1 MKAVLFDLDNTLYDT
16 QQYFIGA
23 FESISKY
30 VSSEYDLPEQKIYKT
45 LGKLWQKKT
54 SMYPYL
60 FNDLLKLLQ
69 IKQDSPEVIDALVR
83 LFNGYAGNI
92 ELYPDVL
99 PTLQELRGRLYKLG
113 IITDGTVERQK
124 RKIELLKLE
133 PLFDV
138 IIYTKEIES
147 KASPTPFLAALA
159 RLNVKAPDAYYI
171 ADNPLIDFKGAK
183 EVGIKTIRILRGEY
197 TKIPRNEYIDF
208 EVEKLEELLEIIEV
222 KV

>member
-1 MKAVLFDLDNTLYDT
+1 VKAVLFDLDNTLYDT

-69 IKQDSPEVIDALVR
+69 IKQDNPEVIDALVR

-183 EVGIKTIRILRGEY
+183 KVGIKTIRILRGEY

>member
-1 MKAVLFDLDNTLYDT
+1 VKAVLFDLDNTLYDT

-183 EVGIKTIRILRGEY
+183 EAGIKTIRILRGEF
-197 TKIPRNEYIDF
+197 TRIPRNEYIDF
-208 EVEKLEELLEIIEV
+208 EVGKLEELLEIIEV

>member
-99 PTLQELRGRLYKLG
+99 PALQELRGRLYKLG

-133 PLFDV
+133 RLFDV
-138 IIYTKEIES
+138 IIYTKETES

-183 EVGIKTIRILRGEY
+183 EAGIKTIRILRGEF
-197 TKIPRNEYIDF
+197 TKISRNEYIDF
-208 EVEKLEELLEIIEV
+208 EIEKLDELLEIAEV

>member
-69 IKQDSPEVIDALVR
+69 IKQDNPEVIDALVR

>member
-1 MKAVLFDLDNTLYDT
+1 VKAVLFDLDNTLYDT

-30 VSSEYDLPEQKIYKT
+30 VSSEYALPEQKIYKT

-69 IKQDSPEVIDALVR
+69 IKQDNPEVIDALVR

>member
-1 MKAVLFDLDNTLYDT
+1 VKAVLFDLDNTLYDT

-69 IKQDSPEVIDALVR
+69 IKQDNPEVIDALVR

>member
-1 MKAVLFDLDNTLYDT
+1 VKAVLFDLDNTLYDT